1 MRRKLPKTAHPE
13 TIAAQ
18 ALGVTDAGT
27 GGLVPGIQLST
38 NYERGPD
45 YDLPDG
51 RSYIRDHGPNQ
62 QHVEAVVCALEGGQ
76 DALTFGSGLAACTAA
91 FHALKSGDRVAV
103 SKVIYHGVLMWL
115 ETFAK
120 DRGLGVDYF
129 DAGDLGQLSEIVAK
143 GDTRLVWLETPANP
157 TWVVTDIAEA
167 ARIAHAHGAL
177 LAVDSTAATPVLT
190 RPIEL
195 GADLVCHSATKYL
208 GGHTD
213 VLAGILITA
222 DSGGDFWQRIRA
234 HRLYGGAVLGSFD
247 AYLLTRGIKTLFLR
261 VPRACENAMSV
272 ARYLHTH
279 ANVQAVH
286 YPGLQSF
293 PGHEIAVGQ
302 MSGGFGGMLSFQV
315 PGGRLEA
322 IARVQKARIF
332 KRATSLGSVESLME
346 HRKSS
351 EGDTTST
358 QENLIR
364 VSVGIERVEDLLD
377 DLEQLL
383 G

>member
-1 MRRKLPKTAHPE
+1 MQRKLPNSAHPE

-27 GGLVPGIQLST
+27 GALVPGIQLST
-38 NYERGPD
+38 NYERGQD
-45 YDLPDG
+45 YELQDG
-51 RSYIRDHGPNQ
+51 RGYIRDHGPNQ

-76 DALTFGSGLAACTAA
+76 DALAFGSGLAACTAA

-103 SKVIYHGVLMWL
+103 SKVIYHGVLAWL
-115 ETFAK
+115 DTFATE
-120 DRGLGVDYF
+120 RGLGVDYF
-129 DAGDLGQLSEIVAK
+129 DAGDLAQLEAITAK

-157 TWVVTDIAEA
+157 TWAVTDIAEA
-167 ARIAHAHGAL
+167 ARIAHAGGAL

-190 RPIEL
+190 RPIGL

-213 VLAGILITA
+213 VLAGILVTA
-222 DSGGDFWQRIRA
+222 NSESELWQRIRA
-234 HRLYGGAVLGSFD
+234 HRVYGGAVLGSFD
-247 AYLLTRGIKTLFLR
+247 AFLLTRGIKTLYLR
-261 VPRACENAMSV
+261 VPRACENALSV

-279 ANVQAVH
+279 GNVEAVH

-293 PGHEIAVGQ
+293 QGHEIASRQ
-302 MSGGFGGMLSFQV
+302 MRGGYGGMLSFQV
-315 PGGRLEA
+315 PGGRDQA
-322 IARVQKARIF
+322 IARVQKARVF

-351 EGDTTST
+351 ESDTTST
-358 QENLIR
+358 PENLIR
-364 VSVGIERVEDLLD
+364 VSVGIERIEDLLA
-377 DLEQLL
+377 DLEQMLA
-383 G
+383 

>member
-1 MRRKLPKTAHPE
+1 MRRKLPETAHPE

-18 ALGVTDAGT
+18 ALGLTDKGT
-27 GGLVPGIQLST
+27 GALVPGIQLST
-38 NYERGPD
+38 NYERGAD
-45 YDLPDG
+45 YELQDG
-51 RSYIRDHGPNQ
+51 RGYIRDHGPNQ

-76 DALTFGSGLAACTAA
+76 DALAFGSGLAACTAA

-103 SKVIYHGVLMWL
+103 SKVIYHGVLAWL
-115 ETFAK
+115 DTFAA

-129 DAGDLGQLSEIVAK
+129 DAGDLAQLEAITAK

-177 LAVDSTAATPVLT
+177 LAVDSTAATPVLSC
-190 RPIEL
+190 PIAL

-213 VLAGILITA
+213 VLAGILVTA
-222 DSGGDFWQRIRA
+222 DSESALWQRICA
-234 HRLYGGAVLGSFD
+234 HRVYGGAVLGAFD
-247 AYLLTRGIKTLFLR
+247 AFLLTRGIKTLYLR
-261 VPRACENAMSV
+261 VPRACENALSV

-279 ANVQAVH
+279 SNVEAVH

-293 PGHEIAVGQ
+293 PGHEIASRQ
-302 MSGGFGGMLSFQV
+302 MQGGYGGMLSFQV
-315 PGGRLEA
+315 PGGRKQA
-322 IARVQKARIF
+322 IALVQKARVF

-351 EGDTTST
+351 ESDTTDT
-358 QENLIR
+358 PENLIR
-364 VSVGIERVEDLLD
+364 VSVGIERIEDLLA
-377 DLEQLL
+377 DLEQMLA
-383 G
+383 